1 MSFNKIFDQLF
12 QFEGKERL
20 FPTGIKRLD
29 QFLDGGFTPELVV
42 VSGRYNHGKSTFL
55 HNLMLN
61 FSYYQEFRGMLV
73 SPHSSPKSLA
83 RRLLS
88 ILEDQEIEKLSEE
101 VVLDRLSDIKSM
113 LGSRV
118 QVSHEATRLEDLLEK
133 AKSWKADYLII
144 DDFFQLLEYNW
155 FSQKFLVENLRM
167 LQLFVKEEQVPVF
180 ISLDAMSSAEKRYG
194 EQIPRLIDVFKSDIV
209 ATFANKII
217 LTYRANQVGITI
229 GYDGGDTQNRIDLS
243 VVRNTSG
250 RSGFVGLSYS
260 DYGKIS

>member
-20 FPTGIKRLD
+20 FPTGINRLD

-73 SPHSSPKSLA
+73 SPQSSPKSLTK
-83 RRLLS
+83 RLLS
-88 ILEDQEIEKLSEE
+88 ILEDQEIENLSEE
-101 VVLDRLSDIKSM
+101 VVLDRLSDIKSLM
-113 LGSRV
+113 NSRV
-118 QVSHEATRLEDLLEK
+118 QVSHEAIRLEYILEK
-133 AKSWKADYLII
+133 AKTWRADYLII
-144 DDFFQLLEYNW
+144 DDFSQFLEDSW
-155 FSQKFLVENLRM
+155 FSQKFLVESLRM

-194 EQIPRLIDVFKSDIV
+194 EQFPRLIDIFRSDLV
-209 ATFANKII
+209 ATYANKII
-217 LTYRANQVGITI
+217 MTYRAYQIGITI
-229 GYDGGDTQNRIDLS
+229 GQDGRDTKNRIDLS
-243 VVRNTSG
+243 VVKNTSG
-250 RSGFVGLSYS
+250 RSGFVGLGYS
-260 DYGKIS
+260 DCGRIF